1 MPDNFA
7 TYYRDRPLRVRLASC
22 RHGFG
27 DALRFDAVVDG
38 VYPDGRACLWLSQP
52 GEMYKGI
59 KMLGP
64 SCYVSLPFATVDC
77 AAAVV
82 KAFGAYHLSG
92 TFRVGETITAR
103 PCWENCPDIAWELA
117 V

>member
-1 MPDNFA
+1 MNI
-7 TYYRDRPLRVRLASC
+7 TTTTVRLANC

-38 VYPDGRACLWLSQP
+38 AYPDGLASLWLSQP
-52 GEMYKGI
+52 GETYKGV
-59 KMLGP
+59 KLSGP
-64 SCYVSLPFATVDC
+64 SCYIALPFATVEC

-82 KAFGAYHLSG
+82 DALGAYHLSG
-92 TFRVGETITAR
+92 AFRAGETITAR
-103 PCWENCPDIAWELA
+103 PCWENCPDTTWELT